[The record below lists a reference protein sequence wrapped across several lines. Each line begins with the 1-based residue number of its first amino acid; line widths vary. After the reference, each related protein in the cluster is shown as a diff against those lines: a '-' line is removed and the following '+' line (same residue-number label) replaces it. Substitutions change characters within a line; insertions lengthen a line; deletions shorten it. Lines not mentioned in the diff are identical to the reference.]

1 MAFNPTSS
9 SRSRRRSSS
18 HGGRPHSR
26 SGRSSS
32 SSHRSTHGVE
42 YIEPKSPLLKL
53 ADVSLYAGLLAV
65 VLVFGGRTPIGS
77 LVLVIATGITA
88 LLWCG
93 HRLLT
98 RSAPWIWSGFEL
110 LLVLI
115 VGLGLFQL
123 MPMSPEMLDTASP
136 AISKFLTPETDPA
149 AEPIE
154 SPLTT
159 WDRISLAPSETRLT
173 LAPIACVLVL
183 FLILIQ
189 RFRDRQHGKQVV
201 LAVGFGTAAFA
212 VFGSAQY
219 LLSNGK
225 FFWVF
230 EHPYTNTA
238 AVAKGSFTN
247 SNHFA
252 GFLALS
258 LGPLLAW
265 AISRN
270 GERRSSRDRNDN
282 GPPARLII
290 GAVATFA
297 LLVGIVLTGSRGGLL
312 LAVTALAVSLPLI
325 IVRGLADGRTPIAIA
340 VAGVFALGGMSVV
353 GEKIL
358 ERNAQELVSSNL
370 TELDKDNARGF
381 VWNANLAA
389 QKEFRWFGT
398 GLGTHKHVIPAFH
411 ESELP
416 EHVYTHAE
424 NSYLQIGT
432 ETGVVGWALAGCGVL
447 LVLYRLLTRIPG
459 THRSPVEIAMMTG
472 IAASFCVFLVQGLY
486 DFAWYAPAYMLV
498 LGIYLAYVFA
508 APRRPEATP
517 VPLQWRG
524 ISAGVCGL
532 CTLAVVG
539 AGGLAIWPAAQAEPY
554 TVDYMRY
561 TNRAK
566 QFDDAKDELHLLKVR
581 LGLLKKALRHHPDDV
596 DNNIRMAT
604 NLRRVFELQDA
615 AGQFPMPIPQIRAA
629 AYAGGFESTEQ
640 LQGWLKNPAIMHRGF
655 PLVKACLHF
664 AEQAARS
671 CPLRSQPLLILSEYC
686 FIESPNSGLS
696 EYYITRSERAEPH
709 SSDIAFARGFTAWN
723 QGEID
728 RAIEHWKPIFSA
740 SEKNQKR
747 IIALLSAALKT
758 EDFDTLFEPDL
769 SALTAIV
776 RNYKDQ
782 QSDHFPDAAIYLAT
796 KTVDKLPKLALEEQK
811 SAVSTSFSY
820 LVAADVVNTTTRLIE
835 ITTPYVESDL
845 ELRSAFAR
853 WLAKHGEYT
862 AATGHLE
869 YCLSRTPGDP
879 KLQDLMKTCR
889 QSQQSYRAT
898 GFSSGGIRMLR

>member
-1 MAFNPTSS
+1 MAFNPTYS

-18 HGGRPHSR
+18 HSGRRQGS
-26 SGRSSS
+26 SGRS
-32 SSHRSTHGVE
+32 TGTVDYVE
-42 YIEPKSPLLKL
+42 PQSPLLKL

-77 LVLVIATGITA
+77 LVLVVATGITA

-93 HRLLT
+93 HRMLT

-110 LLVLI
+110 LLVCA
-115 VGLGLFQL
+115 VALGLFQL
-123 MPMSPEMLDTASP
+123 MPMSPEMLETASP
-136 AISKFLTPETDPA
+136 AISTFLTPD
-149 AEPIE
+149 AELGAEID

-183 FLILIQ
+183 FLLLIQ
-189 RFRDRQHGKQVV
+189 RFRDRQHGKKVV
-201 LAVGFGTAAFA
+201 LAVGFGTAVFA

-265 AISRN
+265 AISRS
-270 GERRSSRDRNDN
+270 GERRSSRDRMDN
-282 GPPARLII
+282 GPTARLIV
-290 GAVATFA
+290 GALATFA

-312 LAVTALAVSLPLI
+312 LAATALGVSLPLI
-325 IVRGLADGRTPIAIA
+325 IFRGLADGRTPIAIA
-340 VAGVFALGGMSVV
+340 VAGVLALGGMSVV

-358 ERNAQELVSSNL
+358 ERNAQELVTSNL
-370 TELDKDNARGF
+370 TDLDTGDARSF

-389 QKEFRWFGT
+389 QQEFRWFGT
-398 GLGTHKHVIPAFH
+398 GLGTHKHVIPAYH
-411 ESELP
+411 ASELP

-432 ETGVVGWALAGCGVL
+432 ETGVVGWLLAGCGIL
-447 LVLYRLLTRIPG
+447 LVIHRLLTRIVG
-459 THRSPVEIAMMTG
+459 ARRSPAEIAMMTG
-472 IAASFCVFLVQGLY
+472 VGASFCVFLVQGVY

-508 APRRPEATP
+508 APRQVEATP

-524 ISAGVCGL
+524 LSAGVCGL
-532 CTLAVVG
+532 CALAIVG

-566 QFDDAKDELHLLKVR
+566 QFDDVKDELHLLKIR
-581 LGLLKKALRHHPDDV
+581 LGLLKNALRYHPEDI
-596 DNNIRMAT
+596 DNNIRIAT

-640 LQGWLKNPAIMHRGF
+640 LQAWLQNPAILQRGF
-655 PLVKACLHF
+655 PLMKACLHF
-664 AEQAARS
+664 AGRAARE
-671 CPLRSQPLLILSEYC
+671 CPVRSQPLLILSEFC
-686 FIESPNSGLS
+686 FIENPDSALS

-709 SSDIAFARGFTAWN
+709 SSEIAFSRGFTAWN
-723 QGEID
+723 QGEVDKAID
-728 RAIEHWKPIFSA
+728 YWKPIFSA
-740 SEKNQKR
+740 NEKSQKR
-747 IIALLSAALKT
+747 IIALLSPAIKT
-758 EDFDTLFEPDL
+758 ADFDTLFEPDL
-769 SALTAIV
+769 AALTAIV
-776 RNYKDQ
+776 RAYKDKE
-782 QSDHFPDAAIYLAT
+782 SDHFPDAAIYLAE
-796 KTVDKLPKLALEEQK
+796 KTVSTLPELTLEEQK
-811 SAVSTSFSY
+811 TSISATFSY
-820 LVAADVVNTTTRLIE
+820 LNAAGVVNTTTRLIE

-889 QSQQSYRAT
+889 QSQQSFRAT